1 MNSKTSEQPG
11 CDSEIL
17 PEYDFSKGIRGKH
30 HRAYQQGVQVIV
42 HKTDGTTEVRDF
54 ALPEGAIVL
63 DPDVRVYFPDSETVN
78 RTLRELIHL
87 IPERQR
93 SSEATG

>member
-1 MNSKTSEQPG
+1 MNNRPSRSDDDDG
-11 CDSEIL
+11 LL

-30 HRAYQQGVQVIV
+30 HRAYRQGYQVTV
-42 HKTDGTTEVRDF
+42 YKADGTTEVRDF

-63 DPDVRVYFPDSETVN
+63 DADVRAYFPDSETVN

-87 IPERQR
+87 IPEQR
-93 SSEATG
+93 TPSKASR

>member
-1 MNSKTSEQPG
+1 MNSKISEQLG
-11 CDSEIL
+11 DDSEML
-17 PEYDFSKGIRGKH
+17 QEYDFSGGVRGKH
-30 HRAYQQGVQVIV
+30 YRAYQQGVEVVV

-54 ALPEGAIVL
+54 VLPEGAIVL

-87 IPERQR
+87 IPDQR
-93 SSEATG
+93 LPSETTG